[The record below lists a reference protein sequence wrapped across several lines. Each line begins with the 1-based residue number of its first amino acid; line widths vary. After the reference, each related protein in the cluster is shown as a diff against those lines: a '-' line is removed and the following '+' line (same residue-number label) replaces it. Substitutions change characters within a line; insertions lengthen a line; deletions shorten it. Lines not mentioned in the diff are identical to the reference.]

1 MFQGKLDVDL
11 EKILARTKKEKLI
24 AEKNSDNF
32 KKLQELVNFDNL
44 MFELV
49 FQWFVSK
56 TFKVIFQ
63 TAKLCK
69 QTVSLSV
76 FDLSCFVVCHM

>member
-56 TFKVIFQ
+56 TFK
-63 TAKLCK
+63 
-69 QTVSLSV
+69 SNLSNSKIV
-76 FDLSCFVVCHM
+76 